1 MANIFKSM
9 LSGIIARNMKKKLT
23 SWTITE
29 EDVTE
34 VLKQIRIALLD
45 ADVNLLVVKNFIK
58 AVREKAVGYVMEKGQ
73 EADKVLLNIVKEELV
88 SILGQHQASLKTD
101 QAQTRIMFVGL
112 NGAGKTTTVAKV
124 ANWLKAKGDFKPM
137 LVALD
142 VYRPAAIDQLDQL
155 ATMLNVPCYK
165 ETGSKDVI
173 GIAQHA
179 LAEAEKNNNN
189 VLLFDTAGR
198 LQTNVELM
206 NELKNI
212 KKAVKPQEILLVV
225 DAMAGQD
232 IINVAKEFHE
242 TLNLTGLVITKL
254 DSEAR
259 AGAVLSITNLL
270 NIPVKFTGTGEAIG
284 SLDIFYPERM
294 ADQILGLGDIMSLAE
309 KAADRIDEDA
319 TKKTFTRMLSGKF
332 DLEDLLRQM
341 EQISKLGSLG
351 GIMKML
357 PGDLANKVSEGQ
369 ISDAEQKMAVWRILM
384 SSMTKKERRNPAL
397 FKKQPS
403 RKARVIQGSGRK
415 NDELNK
421 MLSQWEKAKAKM
433 DELGKKIKSGKNPLM
448 DLMKGGGMR

>member
-1 MANIFKSM
+1 MANIFKTMIS
-9 LSGIIARNMKKKLT
+9 SIIARNMKKKLT
-23 SWTITE
+23 NWTITE

-58 AVREKAVGYVMEKGQ
+58 SVREKAVGYVMEKGQ

-88 SILGQHQASLKTD
+88 SILGQHKAELKID
-101 QAQTRIMFVGL
+101 DEETRIMLVGL
-112 NGAGKTTTVAKV
+112 NGAGKTTTIAKI
-124 ANWLKAKGDFKPM
+124 ANWLKNKEELNPL

-155 ATMLNVPCYK
+155 AHKINIPCYK
-165 ETGSKDVI
+165 EEGKDVV
-173 GIAQHA
+173 GIAQRAMHRA
-179 LAEAEKNNNN
+179 KANGNNII
-189 VLLFDTAGR
+189 LFDTAGR

-206 NELKNI
+206 EELKNI
-212 KKAVKPQEILLVV
+212 KKIVKPQEILLVV
-225 DAMAGQD
+225 DAMSGQD
-232 IINVAKEFHE
+232 IINVAKQFHE
-242 TLNLTGLVITKL
+242 TLDLTGLVITKL

-284 SLDIFYPERM
+284 SLDVFYPERM
-294 ADQILGLGDIMSLAE
+294 AEQILGLGDIMSLAE
-309 KAADRIDEDA
+309 KAADRIDEDS
-319 TKKTFTRMLSGKF
+319 TKKSFTRMVSGKF
-332 DLEDLLRQM
+332 DLEDLMRQM

-357 PGDLANKVSEGQ
+357 PGNLANRVTQDQ
-369 ISDAEQKMAVWRILM
+369 IDDAEQRMQSWKILM

-397 FKKQPS
+397 FKKQPN
-403 RKARVIQGSGRK
+403 RKIRVVKGSGRK
-415 NDELNK
+415 PDELNK
-421 MLSQWEKAKAKM
+421 MLAQWEKAKVKM
-433 DELGKKIKSGKNPLM
+433 DEIGRKIKSGKNPLM

>member
-1 MANIFKSM
+1 MFKSM
-9 LSGIIARNMKKKLT
+9 ISGIIARNMKKKLT
-23 SWTITE
+23 NWTITE

-88 SILGQHQASLKTD
+88 TILGKHQEDLKID
-101 QAQTRIMFVGL
+101 AHQTRIMLVGL
-112 NGAGKTTTVAKV
+112 NGAGKTTSIAKV
-124 ANWLKAKGDFKPM
+124 ANWLKTKKQLSPM

-142 VYRPAAIDQLDQL
+142 VYRPAAIEQLDQL
-155 ATMLNVPCYK
+155 ATKINIPCYK
-165 ETGSKDVI
+165 EDNKDVI
-173 GIAQHA
+173 GIAKRA
-179 LAEAEKNNNN
+179 LSQAEANNNN
-189 VLLFDTAGR
+189 VILFDTAGR

-206 NELKNI
+206 NELKEI
-212 KKAVKPQEILLVV
+212 KKAVKPQEIILVV

-232 IINVAKEFHE
+232 IINVAREFHE
-242 TLNLTGLVITKL
+242 TLDLTGLIITKL

-309 KAADRIDEDA
+309 KAADRMDEDKA
-319 TKKTFTRMLSGKF
+319 KKSFTRMISGKF
-332 DLEDLLRQM
+332 DLEDLMSQM
-341 EQISKLGSLG
+341 EQVSKLGSLG
-351 GIMKML
+351 GLMKML
-357 PGDLANKVSEGQ
+357 PGNLANRVSEDQ
-369 ISDAEQKMAVWRILM
+369 ISDAEQKMVSWKILM

-397 FKKQPS
+397 FKKQPN
-403 RKARVIQGSGRK
+403 RKIRVIKGSGRK
-415 NDELNK
+415 PDELNK
-421 MLSQWEKAKAKM
+421 MLSQWEKAKVKM
-433 DELGKKIKSGKNPLM
+433 DEIGRKIRSGKNPLM
-448 DLMKGGGMR
+448 DLLKGGKLQ

>member
-1 MANIFKSM
+1 MFKSM
-9 LSGIIARNMKKKLT
+9 ISGIIARNMKKKLT
-23 SWTITE
+23 NWTISE

-58 AVREKAVGYVMEKGQ
+58 SVREKAVGYVMEKGQ
-73 EADKVLLNIVKEELV
+73 EPDKVLLSIVKEELV
-88 SILGQHQASLKTD
+88 TILGKNQEDLKLD
-101 QAQTRIMFVGL
+101 AKQTRIMLVGL
-112 NGAGKTTTVAKV
+112 NGAGKTTTIAKV
-124 ANWLKAKGDFKPM
+124 ANWLKIKKEKKPM

-155 ATMLNVPCYK
+155 AQKINVPCYK
-165 ETGSKDVI
+165 EPGKDVI
-173 GIAQHA
+173 AIAEHA
-179 LAEAEKNNNN
+179 MHEAEKNGND
-189 VLLFDTAGR
+189 VILFDTAGR

-212 KKAVKPQEILLVV
+212 KKEVKPQEIILVV

-242 TLNLTGLVITKL
+242 TLDLTGLIITKL

-284 SLDIFYPERM
+284 SLDIFYPDRM

-309 KAADRIDEDA
+309 KAADRMDESSA
-319 TKKTFTRMLSGKF
+319 KKSFTRMISGKF
-332 DLEDLLRQM
+332 DLEDLMTQM
-341 EQISKLGSLG
+341 EQISRLGSLG
-351 GIMKML
+351 GLMKML
-357 PGDLANKVSEGQ
+357 PGNLANRVSEDD
-369 ISDAEQKMAVWRILM
+369 INSAEQKMIGWRILM

-397 FKKQPS
+397 FKKQPN
-403 RKARVIQGSGRK
+403 RKIRVVKGSGRK
-415 NDELNK
+415 PDELNK
-421 MLSQWEKAKAKM
+421 MLSQWEKAKVKM
-433 DELGKKIKSGKNPLM
+433 DEIGRKIKSGKNPLM

>member
-9 LSGIIARNMKKKLT
+9 ISGIIARNMKKKLT
-23 SWTITE
+23 NWTICE
-29 EDVTE
+29 KDVTE

-88 SILGQHQASLKTD
+88 TILGKNQEDLKLD
-101 QAQTRIMFVGL
+101 PKQTRIMLVGL
-112 NGAGKTTTVAKV
+112 NGAGKTTTIAKV
-124 ANWLKAKGDFKPM
+124 ANWLKSKKDKKPM
-137 LVALD
+137 LAALD

-155 ATMLNVPCYK
+155 AKKINVPCYK
-165 ETGSKDVI
+165 ETGKDVI

-179 LAEAEKNNNN
+179 LHEAEKNGND
-189 VLLFDTAGR
+189 VILFDTAGR

-206 NELKNI
+206 NELKDI
-212 KKAVKPQEILLVV
+212 KKAIKPQEIILVV

-242 TLNLTGLVITKL
+242 TLDLTGLIITKL

-309 KAADRIDEDA
+309 KAADRMDETSA
-319 TKKTFTRMLSGKF
+319 KKSFTRMISGKF
-332 DLEDLLRQM
+332 DLEDLMTQM
-341 EQISKLGSLG
+341 EQISRLGSLG
-351 GIMKML
+351 GLMKML
-357 PGDLANKVSEGQ
+357 PGNLANRVSDDD
-369 ISDAEQKMAVWRILM
+369 ISNAEQKMFAWKILM

-397 FKKQPS
+397 FKKQPN
-403 RKARVIQGSGRK
+403 RKIRVIKGSGRK
-415 NDELNK
+415 PDELNK
-421 MLSQWEKAKAKM
+421 MLSQWEKAKVKM
-433 DELGKKIKSGKNPLM
+433 DEIGKKIKAGKNPLM
-448 DLMKGGGMR
+448 DLMKGGGFN

>member
-9 LSGIIARNMKKKLT
+9 ISGIIARNMKKKLT

-58 AVREKAVGYVMEKGQ
+58 AVREKAVGFVMEKGQ

-88 SILGQHQASLKTD
+88 TILGKNQEDLKLD
-101 QAQTRIMFVGL
+101 DKQTRVMLVGL
-112 NGAGKTTTVAKV
+112 NGAGKTTSVAKV
-124 ANWLKAKGDFKPM
+124 ANWLKTKKEKKPM
-137 LVALD
+137 MVALD

-155 ATMLNVPCYK
+155 AQKINVPCYK
-165 ETGSKDVI
+165 EDTKDVI
-173 GIAQHA
+173 AIAEHA
-179 LAEAEKNNNN
+179 MHEAEKNGND
-189 VLLFDTAGR
+189 VILFDTAGR

-212 KKAVKPQEILLVV
+212 KKAVKPQEIILVV

-232 IINVAKEFHE
+232 IINVAREFHE
-242 TLNLTGLVITKL
+242 TLDLTGLIITKL

-309 KAADRIDEDA
+309 KAADRMDEDKA
-319 TKKTFTRMLSGKF
+319 KKSFTRMISGKF
-332 DLEDLLRQM
+332 DLEDLMTQM

-351 GIMKML
+351 GLMKML
-357 PGDLANKVSEGQ
+357 PGNLANRVNENQ
-369 ISDAEQKMAVWRILM
+369 IADAEQKMASWRILM

-397 FKKQPS
+397 FKKQPN
-403 RKARVIQGSGRK
+403 RKIRVVKGSGRK
-415 NDELNK
+415 PDELNK
-421 MLSQWEKAKAKM
+421 MLAQWEKAKAGM
-433 DELGKKIKSGKNPLM
+433 DQIGKKIKAGKNPLM
-448 DLMKGGGMR
+448 DLLKGGGMR

>member
-1 MANIFKSM
+1 MANIFKTM
-9 LSGIIARNMKKKLT
+9 ISGIIARNMKKKLT
-23 SWTITE
+23 NWTISE

-58 AVREKAVGYVMEKGQ
+58 AIREKAVGYVMEKGQ

-88 SILGQHQASLKTD
+88 TILGKNQEDLKLD
-101 QAQTRIMFVGL
+101 DKQTRIMLVGL
-112 NGAGKTTTVAKV
+112 NGAGKTTSVAKV
-124 ANWLKAKGDFKPM
+124 ANWLKVKKDKNPM
-137 LVALD
+137 MVALD
-142 VYRPAAIDQLDQL
+142 IYRPAAIDQLDQL
-155 ATMLNVPCYK
+155 AQKINVPCYK
-165 ETGSKDVI
+165 EDTKDVI
-173 GIAQHA
+173 GIAEHA
-179 LAEAEKNNNN
+179 MHEAEKNGNN
-189 VLLFDTAGR
+189 VILFDTAGR

-212 KKAVKPQEILLVV
+212 KKAVKPQEIILVV

-232 IINVAKEFHE
+232 IINVAREFHE
-242 TLNLTGLVITKL
+242 TLDLTGLIITKL

-309 KAADRIDEDA
+309 KAADRMDEDKA
-319 TKKTFTRMLSGKF
+319 KKSFTRMISGKF
-332 DLEDLLRQM
+332 DLEDLMTQM

-351 GIMKML
+351 GLMKML
-357 PGDLANKVSEGQ
+357 PGNLANKVSESQ
-369 ISDAEQKMAVWRILM
+369 ITDAEQKMAAWRILM

-397 FKKQPS
+397 FKKQPN
-403 RKARVIQGSGRK
+403 RKIRVVKGSGRK
-415 NDELNK
+415 PDELNK
-421 MLSQWEKAKAKM
+421 MLSQWEKAKVKM
-433 DELGKKIKSGKNPLM
+433 DEIGKKLKAGKNPLM
-448 DLMKGGGMR
+448 DLMKGGMK

>member
-9 LSGIIARNMKKKLT
+9 ISGIIARNMKKKLT
-23 SWTITE
+23 NWTITE

-88 SILGQHQASLKTD
+88 TILGKHQEDLKID
-101 QAQTRIMFVGL
+101 AHQTRIMLVGL
-112 NGAGKTTTVAKV
+112 NGAGKTTSIAKV
-124 ANWLKAKGDFKPM
+124 ANWLKTKKQLSPM

-142 VYRPAAIDQLDQL
+142 VYRPAAIEQLDQL
-155 ATMLNVPCYK
+155 ATKINIPCYK
-165 ETGSKDVI
+165 EDNKDVI
-173 GIAQHA
+173 GIAKRA
-179 LAEAEKNNNN
+179 LSQAEANNNN
-189 VLLFDTAGR
+189 VILFDTAGR

-206 NELKNI
+206 NELKEI
-212 KKAVKPQEILLVV
+212 KKAVKPQEIILVV

-232 IINVAKEFHE
+232 IINVAREFHE
-242 TLNLTGLVITKL
+242 TLDLTGLIITKL

-309 KAADRIDEDA
+309 KAADRMDEDKA
-319 TKKTFTRMLSGKF
+319 KKSFTRMISGKF
-332 DLEDLLRQM
+332 DLEDLMSQM
-341 EQISKLGSLG
+341 EQVSKLGSLG
-351 GIMKML
+351 GLMKML
-357 PGDLANKVSEGQ
+357 PGNLANRVSEDQ
-369 ISDAEQKMAVWRILM
+369 ISDAEQKMVSWKILM

-397 FKKQPS
+397 FKKQPN
-403 RKARVIQGSGRK
+403 RKIRVIKGSGRK
-415 NDELNK
+415 PDELNK
-421 MLSQWEKAKAKM
+421 MLSQWEKAKVKM
-433 DELGKKIKSGKNPLM
+433 DEIGRKIRSGKNPLM
-448 DLMKGGGMR
+448 DLLKGGKLQ

>member
-23 SWTITE
+23 NWTITE

-58 AVREKAVGYVMEKGQ
+58 SVREKAVGYVMEKGQ
-73 EADKVLLNIVKEELV
+73 EPDKVLLSIVKEELV
-88 SILGQHQASLKTD
+88 SILGKNQEDLIVD
-101 QAQTRIMFVGL
+101 QNQTRIMLVGL
-112 NGAGKTTTVAKV
+112 NGAGKTTTIAKV
-124 ANWLKAKGDFKPM
+124 ANWLKVRKGLNPL

-142 VYRPAAIDQLDQL
+142 IYRPAAIDQLDQL
-155 ATMLNVPCYK
+155 AQKINVPCYK
-165 ETGSKDVI
+165 ENSKDASE
-173 GIAQHA
+173 IAQHA
-179 LAEAEKNNNN
+179 LHEANQNGNN
-189 VLLFDTAGR
+189 VILFDTAGR

-206 NELKNI
+206 QELKDI
-212 KKAVKPQEILLVV
+212 KKVVKPQEIILVV

-232 IINVAKEFHE
+232 IINVAREFHQA
-242 TLNLTGLVITKL
+242 LDLTGLIITKL

-284 SLDIFYPERM
+284 SLDVFYPERM

-309 KAADRIDEDA
+309 KAADRIDEDSA
-319 TKKTFTRMLSGKF
+319 KKSFTRMLSGKF
-332 DLEDLLRQM
+332 DLEDLMRQM

-357 PGDLANKVSEGQ
+357 PGNLASKISESQ
-369 ISDAEQKMAVWRILM
+369 ITDAEQRIMGWKILM

-397 FKKQPS
+397 FKKEPN
-403 RKARVIQGSGRK
+403 RKIRVIKGSGRK
-415 NDELNK
+415 PDELNK
-421 MLSQWEKAKAKM
+421 MLSQWEKAKIKM
-433 DELGKKIKSGKNPLM
+433 DELGRKIKSGKNPLM
-448 DLMKGGGMR
+448 DLLKNRGMN

>member
-1 MANIFKSM
+1 MANIFKTM
-9 LSGIIARNMKKKLT
+9 ISGIIARNMKKKLT
-23 SWTITE
+23 NWTISE

-88 SILGQHQASLKTD
+88 TILGKNQEDLKLD
-101 QAQTRIMFVGL
+101 DKQTRIMLVGL
-112 NGAGKTTTVAKV
+112 NGAGKTTSVAKV
-124 ANWLKAKGDFKPM
+124 ANWLKVKKDKNPM
-137 LVALD
+137 MVALD

-155 ATMLNVPCYK
+155 AQKINVPCYK
-165 ETGSKDVI
+165 EDTKDVI
-173 GIAQHA
+173 AIAEHA
-179 LAEAEKNNNN
+179 MHEAEKNGNN
-189 VLLFDTAGR
+189 VILFDTAGR

-212 KKAVKPQEILLVV
+212 KKTVKPQEIILVV

-232 IINVAKEFHE
+232 IINVAREFHE
-242 TLNLTGLVITKL
+242 TLDLTGLIITKL

-309 KAADRIDEDA
+309 KAADRMDEDKA
-319 TKKTFTRMLSGKF
+319 KKSFTRMISGKF
-332 DLEDLLRQM
+332 DLEDLMTQM

-351 GIMKML
+351 GLMKML
-357 PGDLANKVSEGQ
+357 PGNLANKVSESQ
-369 ISDAEQKMAVWRILM
+369 ITDAEQKMVAWRILM

-397 FKKQPS
+397 FKKQPN
-403 RKARVIQGSGRK
+403 RKIRVVKGSGRK
-415 NDELNK
+415 PDELNK
-421 MLSQWEKAKAKM
+421 MLSQWEKAKVKM
-433 DELGKKIKSGKNPLM
+433 DEIGKKLKAGKNPLM
-448 DLMKGGGMR
+448 DLMKGGMK